1 MANNQKNV
9 QPKVVTTTTT
19 TTSRR
24 RGRRRR
30 RTPRTATSSKTTVRK
45 VAVLGQSRRSN
56 RRRPNRP
63 GGPFQPSSSMFTQKI
78 TATLGTVGANSG
90 DKIELEMSA
99 LINPALMRESTGSNA
114 YGPIQ
119 MYAANY
125 NLWSI
130 KYMTLKLNPLVG
142 GSAVS
147 GTAVRASLNLSG
159 SPGSPNWSA
168 LGARFHKDTNPGR
181 PLVMRIPGKKLLGP
195 KEGWFLCNTKNDPQL
210 CMGGS
215 IEIHTYGKTMS
226 TYKSEAYTGPLFLAE
241 LEAVWQFKNYNPE
254 PGMLNLVKMDIKE
267 DPQEV
272 KIHSNP
278 GEPITMSIPAQSSMS
293 RAILQTDIAADATPS
308 EIVWQICDA
317 AIDAAT
323 PVFPPPFSWLFKAG
337 WWFIKRIANKN
348 QNATNVQGQPNP
360 GELTFQVFQNISDA
374 QNGVP
379 CISTGATSTTT
390 NATINQLQLT
400 QITPGN
406 TGIQQETLAGLRRS
420 IEPTH
425 DPVQISSTSLL
436 GQKALYGHIHKNNT
450 PPQACFV
457 MQAVSSAK
465 KVYTYNARQL
475 KDPIFTQNGE
485 IVKPD
490 EIDLPSYPIKIKEG
504 GTFTDVGMVYMAA
517 HFETAA
523 TPKVYW
529 TTCCWKAIVSKRV
542 RLQGNGNN
550 NTNDRFLFFSPKQTQ
565 AGAQLPL
572 TNYELQ
578 VSQLVSLGETYE
590 DIEKG
595 EWYLSTFVAVS
606 GSVIEFTNYDVPY
619 YISKSVDITEG
630 LYEPSPDAYNVG
642 AMMNTATPL
651 TLKLNVSQN
660 QSLTTSELA
669 QLRQL
674 LAGSVV
680 STPPDPGMPPLEEED
695 EEEES
700 QGAVGGIARE
710 RTPTPYPE
718 EEEEDEDESDL
729 DDEDYAEV
737 PSVIRNLLT
746 PKAKALLNDLQRMG
760 LSHDKAVRAA
770 QGAYPH
776 PAMDLWDAAY
786 HNALADGLSPP
797 SARDCAWGAVADYLP

>member
-19 TTSRR
+19 TTSRAR
-24 RGRRRR
+24 RRRRR
-30 RTPRTATSSKTTVRK
+30 RTPRAATSNKTTVRR
-45 VAVLGQSRRSN
+45 VAVFGQSRRPP
-56 RRRPNRP
+56 RRRSARP
-63 GGPFQPSSSMFTQKI
+63 GGPFQPSGSMFEQKI
-78 TATLGTVGANSG
+78 TATLGTVGANQG

-241 LEAVWQFKNYNPE
+241 LEAVWRFKNYNPE

-374 QNGVP
+374 QNNVP

-406 TGIQQETLAGLRRS
+406 TGVQQETLAGLRRT
-420 IEPTH
+420 IMPTTDPIQVFSPSLFGQGAFYGH
-425 DPVQISSTSLL
+425 VHDTNVPLACLASQALTPQKQKVYSYSVRNLLDPV
-436 GQKALYGHIHKNNT
+436 
-450 PPQACFV
+450 FV
-457 MQAVSSAK
+457 QNGSIVDPTTFDLP
-465 KVYTYNARQL
+465 TY
-475 KDPIFTQNGE
+475 PIF
-485 IVKPD
+485 
-490 EIDLPSYPIKIKEG
+490 SKEG
-504 GTFTDVGMVYMAA
+504 NTYTPIGQVYAA
-517 HFETAA
+517 NYTAIGSN
-523 TPKVYW
+523 TRVHW
-529 TTCCWKAIVSKRV
+529 TTVLWKATKTT
-542 RLQGNGNN
+542 RLKLQSNN
-550 NTNDRFLFFSPKQTQ
+550 NASDQFLFFSPRQSQT
-565 AGAQLPL
+565 GSQLP
-572 TNYELQ
+572 TTTYTLQ
-578 VSQLVSLGETYE
+578 VTNQISLQQTFE
-590 DIEKG
+590 DIQEG
-595 EWYLSTFVAVS
+595 DWYISAFTAFNGRL
-606 GSVIEFTNYDVPY
+606 EFTNYGIPY
-619 YISKSVDITEG
+619 YLSQTRVD
-630 LYEPSPDAYNVG
+630 PSQGQFDPTREAYNVG
-642 AMMNTATPL
+642 AMLNTATPL
-651 TLKLNVSQN
+651 LLNLNVP
-660 QSLTTSELA
+660 TSGTLSVHELS

-674 LAGSVV
+674 LAGAVIS
-680 STPPDPGMPPLEEED
+680 SPPDPEMPPLEEE
-695 EEEES
+695 
-700 QGAVGGIARE
+700 G
-710 RTPTPYPE
+710 
-718 EEEEDEDESDL
+718 
-729 DDEDYAEV
+729 
-737 PSVIRNLLT
+737 SV
-746 PKAKALLNDLQRMG
+746 
-760 LSHDKAVRAA
+760 S
-770 QGAYPH
+770 
-776 PAMDLWDAAY
+776 
-786 HNALADGLSPP
+786 SPLGHGP
-797 SARDCAWGAVADYLP
+797 